1 MEQTGLSAWWSAVI
15 EYSRN
20 PSAGLR
26 HALDDFPSDPVE
38 GEEHMVKDPNGKHSI
53 ETHKC
58 CILSRMGAI
67 DSSYMP
73 RSFLNP

>member
-1 MEQTGLSAWWSAVI
+1 MHGGQQLLNILYQQEI
-15 EYSRN
+15 
-20 PSAGLR
+20 LR

-38 GEEHMVKDPNGKHSI
+38 GEEHMVEDPNGKHSI